1 MQIMTDGFDERDVED
16 FLKKIPVELG
26 QGKTTVS
33 LDSVLPAMAVDDIVK
48 ACKEFERD
56 CGR

>member
-1 MQIMTDGFDERDVED
+1 MSDGFDERDIED
-16 FLKKIPVELG
+16 FLKKIPVKLG

-33 LDSVLPAMAVDDIVK
+33 LDAVLPVMAIDDIFK
-48 ACKEFERD
+48 ACKEFERG